1 MRTDDLLAL
10 EQSAES
16 PLGRRWD
23 RVPRRYQR
31 GSIRPL
37 GLMWRVDIDINKSG
51 TAEGSFRLL
60 GETGA
65 FSFTRSCHIQ
75 IKEEP
80 TL

>member
-31 GSIRPL
+31 GRIRPL
-37 GLMWRVDIDINKSG
+37 RADLQSGYFDINKSG

-60 GETGA
+60 GETEA
-65 FSFTRSCHIQ
+65 FSFSWHCQNLTF
-75 IKEEP
+75 
-80 TL
+80 